1 MGSIWP
7 SFGNIEIRA
16 KNRPRLPRHGFCWIT
31 MEEHFE
37 RARSAPATFF
47 PPKQGE
53 IMSIINIKKSLAASA
68 LLLLIGSA
76 AQAGTL
82 WVNCGGKV
90 GFTSISAA
98 LKLLQYSDSHGPNT
112 INVSGK
118 CRENLLINNMDLL
131 TIAGSKGATISDASG
146 GTADV
151 VDIRHSRV
159 TISGMTID
167 GLSGVDFDAV
177 DCEQMSQCT
186 LIENTIQGDA
196 DVVGVYNLSSALI
209 VGGVI
214 QNGTS
219 DGIFA
224 QGDVVAAGVA
234 IQGNPVGVIVRNG
247 GRTRVRVA
255 DPASDPILSVTPT
268 TVANNNAGILVSQG
282 AELSC
287 TGCIVENNTGDGI
300 HIDVSAAA
308 TIQPSTL
315 GNGSIIPP
323 LVTRNSGNGVYVGDL
338 SSATFKGASTVT
350 GNGQPDIS
358 CNSPTSVT
366 RSARVAAGGAANTN
380 CTN

>member
-1 MGSIWP
+1 MSH
-7 SFGNIEIRA
+7 
-16 KNRPRLPRHGFCWIT
+16 L
-31 MEEHFE
+31 
-37 RARSAPATFF
+37 
-47 PPKQGE
+47 QGE
-53 IMSIINIKKSLAASA
+53 IMLITKFRKSLMASA
-68 LLLLIGSA
+68 LLLLLGSA

-90 GFTSISAA
+90 GFTSIGAA
-98 LKLLQYSDSHGPNT
+98 LKVLQNSEFHEPAT
-112 INVSGK
+112 INVSGT
-118 CRENLLINNMDLL
+118 CRENLLIKDMDLL
-131 TIAGSKGATISDASG
+131 TIAGSKGASITDASS

-159 TISGMTID
+159 TITGMTID
-167 GLSGVDFDAV
+167 GLSGVNYDAV

-186 LIENTIQGDA
+186 LIGNTIQGDA
-196 DVVGVYNLSSALI
+196 DVVGVYNLSSALV

-224 QGDVVAAGVA
+224 FGDVVAAGVA

-247 GRTRVRVA
+247 SRTRVRVA
-255 DPASDPILSVTPT
+255 DPASDPILTITPT
-268 TVANNNAGILVSQG
+268 SVANNSAGILVSQG
-282 AELSC
+282 AEFSC

-323 LVTRNSGNGVYVGDL
+323 VVTRNSGSGVYVGDL

-366 RSARVAAGGAANTN
+366 RGALAAAGAAHTN

>member
-1 MGSIWP
+1 
-7 SFGNIEIRA
+7 
-16 KNRPRLPRHGFCWIT
+16 
-31 MEEHFE
+31 
-37 RARSAPATFF
+37 
-47 PPKQGE
+47 
-53 IMSIINIKKSLAASA
+53 MSTINLKKCIIASA
-68 LLLLIGSA
+68 LLLLLGST

-82 WVNCGGKV
+82 WVNCGGK
-90 GFTSISAA
+90 GGLNSIGGA
-98 LKLLQYSDSHGPNT
+98 LKLLQSPLAFGANT
-112 INVSGK
+112 INVSGT
-118 CRENLLINNMDLL
+118 CHENILIKDMDLL
-131 TIAGSKGATISDASG
+131 TIAGSKGASITDASS

-167 GLSGVDFDAV
+167 GLSGVNYDAV

-186 LIENTIQGDA
+186 LIGNTIQGDA

-234 IQGNPVGVIVRNG
+234 IQGNPVGAIVRNG
-247 GRTRVRVA
+247 SRTRVRVA
-255 DPASDPILSVTPT
+255 DPASDPILAVTAT

-282 AELSC
+282 AEFSC

-308 TIQPSTL
+308 TIQAATL
-315 GNGSIIPP
+315 GNGSTIPP
-323 LVTRNSGNGVYVGDL
+323 LVTGNSGNGVYVGDL
-338 SSATFKGASTVT
+338 SSATFHGNSTVI
-350 GNGQPDIS
+350 GNGQPNIS

-366 RSARVAAGGAANTN
+366 RGALAAAGGAANTN

>member
-1 MGSIWP
+1 M
-7 SFGNIEIRA
+7 A
-16 KNRPRLPRHGFCWIT
+16 IT
-31 MEEHFE
+31 KKYLIV
-37 RARSAPATFF
+37 SAF
-47 PPKQGE
+47 
-53 IMSIINIKKSLAASA
+53 
-68 LLLLIGSA
+68 LLLIGSA
-76 AQAGTL
+76 AQASTL
-82 WVNCGGKV
+82 WVNCGGK
-90 GFTSISAA
+90 GGLITIGAA
-98 LKLLQYSDSHGPNT
+98 LKVLQNSEFHEPAT
-112 INVSGK
+112 INVSGV
-118 CRENLLINNMDLL
+118 CRENLLIHDMDLL
-131 TIAGSKGATISDASG
+131 TIAGSKGASITDASG

-167 GLSGVDFDAV
+167 GLTGINSDAV

-186 LIENTIQGDA
+186 LVGNTIQGDA

-224 QGDVVAAGVA
+224 FGDVVAAGVL

-247 GRTRVRVA
+247 SRTRVRVA
-255 DPASDPILSVTPT
+255 DPASDPILAITPT
-268 TVANNNAGILVSQG
+268 TVANNSAGILVSQG
-282 AELSC
+282 AEFSC
-287 TGCIVENNTGDGI
+287 TGCIVENNAGDGI

-315 GNGSIIPP
+315 GNGSTIPP
-323 LVTRNSGNGVYVGDL
+323 VVTRNSGSGVYVGDL
-338 SSATFKGASTVT
+338 SSATFKGTSTVT
-350 GNGQPDIS
+350 GNGEPDIS

-366 RSARVAAGGAANTN
+366 RGALVAAGGAANSN

>member
-1 MGSIWP
+1 
-7 SFGNIEIRA
+7 
-16 KNRPRLPRHGFCWIT
+16 
-31 MEEHFE
+31 
-37 RARSAPATFF
+37 
-47 PPKQGE
+47 
-53 IMSIINIKKSLAASA
+53 MSIANIKQSLIASA
-68 LLLLIGSA
+68 LLLLLGSA

-82 WVNCGGKV
+82 WVNCGGKS
-90 GFTSISAA
+90 GLNSISAA
-98 LKLLQYSDSHGPNT
+98 LKLFQSPFAIGSNT
-112 INVSGK
+112 INVSGA
-118 CRENLLINNMDLL
+118 CRENILINNMDLL
-131 TIAGSKGATISDASG
+131 TIAGSKGASITDGSG

-159 TISGMTID
+159 TISDMTID
-167 GLSGVDFDAV
+167 GLSGVNYDAV

-186 LIENTIQGDA
+186 LIGNTIQGDA

-255 DPASDPILSVTPT
+255 DPASDPILAVTAT
-268 TVANNNAGILVSQG
+268 TVANNSAGILVSQG
-282 AELSC
+282 AEFSC

-300 HIDVSAAA
+300 HADVSAAV

-315 GNGSIIPP
+315 GNGSTIPP
-323 LVTRNSGNGVYVGDL
+323 VITRNSGSGVYVGDL
-338 SSATFKGASTVT
+338 SSATFKGTSTVT
-350 GNGQPDIS
+350 GNGQLNIS
-358 CNSPTSVT
+358 CNSATSVT
-366 RSARVAAGGAANTN
+366 RSALVAAGGAANTN

>member
-1 MGSIWP
+1 MSH
-7 SFGNIEIRA
+7 
-16 KNRPRLPRHGFCWIT
+16 LP
-31 MEEHFE
+31 
-37 RARSAPATFF
+37 
-47 PPKQGE
+47 GE
-53 IMSIINIKKSLAASA
+53 IMLLINIKKCTIASA
-68 LLLLIGSA
+68 LLLLLGSA

-82 WVNCGGKV
+82 WVDCGGKV
-90 GFTSISAA
+90 GFTSIGAA
-98 LKLLQYSDSHGPNT
+98 LKALQRFEFGGPAT
-112 INVSGK
+112 INVSGA

-131 TIAGSKGATISDASG
+131 TIAGSKGASITDASG

-159 TISGMTID
+159 TIIGMTID
-167 GLSGVDFDAV
+167 GLSGINFDAV

-186 LIENTIQGDA
+186 LVGNTIQGDA
-196 DVVGVYNLSSALI
+196 DVVGVYNLSSAFI

-224 QGDVVAAGVA
+224 FGDVVAAGVA

-255 DPASDPILSVTPT
+255 DPASDPILTITPT
-268 TVANNNAGILVSQG
+268 TVANNSAGILVSQG
-282 AELSC
+282 AEFSC
-287 TGCIVENNTGDGI
+287 TGCIVENNAGDGI

-308 TIQPSTL
+308 TIQASTL
-315 GNGSIIPP
+315 GNGSTIPP
-323 LVTRNSGNGVYVGDL
+323 VVTHNSGNGVYVGDL
-338 SSATFKGASTVT
+338 SSATFKGTSTVT
-350 GNGQPDIS
+350 GNGQPNIS

-366 RSARVAAGGAANTN
+366 RSAQMAAGGAANTN

>member
-1 MGSIWP
+1 MCVS
-7 SFGNIEIRA
+7 
-16 KNRPRLPRHGFCWIT
+16 PRIKVIST
-31 MEEHFE
+31 N
-37 RARSAPATFF
+37 A
-47 PPKQGE
+47 GE
-53 IMSIINIKKSLAASA
+53 IVTMFKLARYVFAA
-68 LLLLIGSA
+68 ILLLSVVSM
-76 AQAGTL
+76 AQATTL
-82 WVNCGGKV
+82 SVNCGSKE
-90 GFTSISAA
+90 GFTSIGAA
-98 LKLLQYSDSHGPNT
+98 LKFLQEVPIAEPNT
-112 INVSGK
+112 IKVSGP
-118 CRENLLINNMDLL
+118 CRENILINNMDPL
-131 TIAGSKGATISDASG
+131 TIAGSKGASITDASG

-167 GLSGVDFDAV
+167 GLTGLSFDAL

-186 LIENTIQGDA
+186 LIGNTIQGDA

-214 QNGTS
+214 QYGTS
-219 DGIFA
+219 DGIFS

-255 DPASDPILSVTPT
+255 DPASDPILTITPS

-282 AELSC
+282 AEFSC
-287 TGCIVENNTGDGI
+287 TGCIVQNNTGDGI

-308 TIQPSTL
+308 TIQAATL
-315 GNGSIIPP
+315 GNGSTIPP
-323 LVTRNSGNGVYVGDL
+323 AVTGNSGNGVYVGDL
-338 SSATFKGASTVT
+338 SSATFKGNSTVT
-350 GNGQPDIS
+350 GNRQPNIS

-366 RSARVAAGGAANTN
+366 RSALVAAGGAANTN

>member
-1 MGSIWP
+1 M
-7 SFGNIEIRA
+7 A
-16 KNRPRLPRHGFCWIT
+16 T
-31 MEEHFE
+31 M
-37 RARSAPATFF
+37 
-47 PPKQGE
+47 
-53 IMSIINIKKSLAASA
+53 KKCLIVSA
-68 LLLLIGSA
+68 LLLLLGSA
-76 AQAGTL
+76 AQASTL
-82 WVNCGGKV
+82 WVNCSGK
-90 GFTSISAA
+90 GELNSIGAA
-98 LKLLQYSDSHGPNT
+98 LKFLQSVPIAELNT
-112 INVSGK
+112 INVSGA
-118 CRENLLINNMDLL
+118 CRENLLIDNMDLL
-131 TIAGSKGATISDASG
+131 TIAGSKGASITDASG

-159 TISGMTID
+159 TIIGMTID
-167 GLSGVDFDAV
+167 GLSGINFDAV

-186 LIENTIQGDA
+186 LTGNTIQGDA

-224 QGDVVAAGVA
+224 FGDVVAAGVA

-255 DPASDPILSVTPT
+255 DPASDPILTITPT
-268 TVANNNAGILVSQG
+268 TVANNSAGILVSQG
-282 AELSC
+282 AEFSC
-287 TGCIVENNTGDGI
+287 TGCIVENNAGDGI

-315 GNGSIIPP
+315 GNGSTIPP
-323 LVTRNSGNGVYVGDL
+323 VVTHNSGNGVYVGDL
-338 SSATFKGASTVT
+338 SSATFKGTSTVT
-350 GNGQPDIS
+350 GNGQPNIS

-366 RSARVAAGGAANTN
+366 RSAQMAAGGAANTN